1 MEVLRTEIWKD
12 IPGFEGVY
20 MASNLGNIKSVARI
34 DLGGRKW
41 KEKVL
46 SKNIVKGY
54 YHVGLHHNHVNKNYT
69 VHRLVAKAFI
79 PNPNNLPQINHK
91 DENKLNNDVNNLEWC
106 DARYNNN
113 YGTRI
118 ERYSVTRSR
127 NSKGII
133 PHPEMQKQV
142 AMVDVST
149 DKTLNT
155 FCSLSEAARQCGL
168 RESKISLVCNGK
180 RRTTGGYK
188 WRFV

>member
-1 MEVLRTEIWKD
+1 MIEKNEIWKD
-12 IPGFEGVY
+12 IPGYEGVY
-20 MASNLGNIKSVARI
+20 MVSNLGTVKSVARI
-34 DLGGRKW
+34 DLAGRKL
-41 KEKVL
+41 KERILSQSL
-46 SKNIVKGY
+46 SKDY
-54 YHVGLHHNHVNKNYT
+54 YVVGLHYNHVNKQMK
-69 VHRLVAKAFI
+69 VHRIVAMAFI

-155 FCSLSEAARQCGL
+155 FCSLSEAARQCRL